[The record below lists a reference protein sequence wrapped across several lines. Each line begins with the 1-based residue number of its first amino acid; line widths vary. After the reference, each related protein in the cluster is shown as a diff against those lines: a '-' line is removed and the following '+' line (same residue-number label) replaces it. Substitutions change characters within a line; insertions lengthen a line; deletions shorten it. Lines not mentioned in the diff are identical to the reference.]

1 MVNLILFIL
10 MIYGVSYIITSADI
24 FSKLREKIKNKFI
37 NKLLTC
43 QTCTSFW
50 VGIGIH
56 FLFPITIFPLISA
69 IIGMA
74 AIDIIQKIIILKW

>member
-1 MVNLILFIL
+1 MNLILFIL
-10 MIYGVSYIITSADI
+10 MIYGISYIITSSEI
-24 FSKLREKIKNKFI
+24 FSKIREKIKNKFL
-37 NKLLTC
+37 NKLLIC

-50 VGIGIH
+50 VGLGIH

-74 AIDIIQKIIILKW
+74 AIDIIQKIIIKIW